1 MPPRRAT
8 KLEEALE
15 TLRGDLRG
23 VEAELSRLGVRR
35 ETLASVVRRR
45 ANACAAERA
54 GEQQAT
60 DSKPVEVR

>member
-35 ETLASVVRRR
+35 ETLASVVRRLE
-45 ANACAAERA
+45 NACDEERA